1 MVMMVLVFVFLVMM
15 MLVLIL
21 VLVVMMA
28 AGADAVFIVM
38 MVMLMPAF
46 IVMMVMPVFIL
57 VLIVVVVMTAG
68 ADAVFIVMMVMLM
81 LVLIVVVM
89 MLVLIVMMMRVLLC
103 ERGKIVV
110 KRVAMLHRVQNVRAR
125 KLIPRRG
132 NNHPCGK
139 PSRPRTRTFP
149 RPCAHNA
156 PEAAQN
162 APCPRRA
169 RQTARSPTPKGSPHR
184 ATVAES
190 SKIGNGSS
198 PGGSR
203 KRGAGRS
210 REVEQSLFWRG
221 KNRSGL
227 EPP

>member
-1 MVMMVLVFVFLVMM
+1 MGVRTK
-15 MLVLIL
+15 
-21 VLVVMMA
+21 MA
-28 AGADAVFIVM
+28 RPCAARIA
-38 MVMLMPAF
+38 
-46 IVMMVMPVFIL
+46 
-57 VLIVVVVMTAG
+57 
-68 ADAVFIVMMVMLM
+68 
-81 LVLIVVVM
+81 
-89 MLVLIVMMMRVLLC
+89 
-103 ERGKIVV
+103 
-110 KRVAMLHRVQNVRAR
+110 RAR
-125 KLIPRRG
+125 LPTLPSPILYGKIPRRG

-162 APCPRRA
+162 APRSRRA

-184 ATVAES
+184 ATGAES

-221 KNRSGL
+221 KNRSGS
-227 EPP
+227 EPPQQTMPERRRPAPPVAAVPNRRRHEE

>member
-1 MVMMVLVFVFLVMM
+1 MGIDKSLTDTLTDFFGTKVCKERENSSVN
-15 MLVLIL
+15 IL
-21 VLVVMMA
+21 FHSLLRHLSVCQRGDGGVDENSRLAPGSCA
-28 AGADAVFIVM
+28 ARIA
-38 MVMLMPAF
+38 
-46 IVMMVMPVFIL
+46 
-57 VLIVVVVMTAG
+57 
-68 ADAVFIVMMVMLM
+68 
-81 LVLIVVVM
+81 
-89 MLVLIVMMMRVLLC
+89 
-103 ERGKIVV
+103 
-110 KRVAMLHRVQNVRAR
+110 RAR
-125 KLIPRRG
+125 CRHIRSPILYGKIPRRG

-139 PSRPRTRTFP
+139 PSRHRTRTFP

-162 APCPRRA
+162 APRSRRA

-184 ATVAES
+184 ATGAES